1 MTAYFLKM
9 ANPGEQPSANYLTT
23 LLRYYEEEIAG
34 EAYFYALADH
44 FHEKEKTILL
54 ARVERRAAESIQ
66 PLLAK
71 YGLEPRSESIL
82 NREGRNFLDRHK
94 SCSWPEFMAYI
105 VDRYPGY
112 VDDFRALEQMA
123 PIADLPAL
131 NTLTDHEIR
140 VIDFARK
147 EITGDPQ
154 SLVPLHEYLV

>member
-1 MTAYFLKM
+1 M
-9 ANPGEQPSANYLTT
+9 ADPGEKPSAIYLTT
-23 LLRYYEEEIAG
+23 LLSYYEEEIAG
-34 EAYFYALADH
+34 EAYFYALANH
-44 FHEKEKTILL
+44 FKEKEKTILL
-54 ARVERRAAESIQ
+54 ARVERRAAEAIQ
-66 PLLAK
+66 PLLSK
-71 YGLEPRSESIL
+71 YDLEPRSESIL
-82 NREGRNFLDRHK
+82 NREGRTFLDRHK

-154 SLVPLHEYLV
+154 SLVALHEYLV